1 MKLFTIGF
9 TKTTAESFFERLSA
23 AGVTRVIDVRISNAS
38 QLAGFAKKPDVE
50 YFLRTI
56 AGIDYEHR
64 LELAPSEEMFKRY
77 RQSKDWDTLAAAYTA
92 LLEERAVESTLDPA
106 TFEGACLLCSEHEP
120 SQCHRRLA
128 AEHLAEAW
136 PDVEIEHL

>member
-1 MKLFTIGF
+1 MTLFTIGF
-9 TKTTAESFFERLSA
+9 TKTTAQSFFERLTA
-23 AGVTRVIDVRISNAS
+23 AGVSRVIDVRISNVS
-38 QLAGFAKKPDVE
+38 QLAGFAKKPDLE
-50 YFLRTI
+50 YFLETI
-56 AGIDYEHR
+56 AGIGYEHR

-77 RQSKDWDTLAAAYTA
+77 RKSKNWDTLAAAYTT
-92 LLEERAVESTLDPA
+92 LLQQRAVEATLDPA

-136 PDVEIEHL
+136 PDVEIVHL